1 MRFPRYLDPDDVPS
15 LEYEVVSQDL
25 RIYLTRELDH
35 RVSDDVGP
43 DVEIAR
49 QNVIVNKSR
58 ALAGLPV
65 YVLEGDLDAYYETA
79 EFAWHSGEF
88 QLAIRR
94 LTTIQLAEFLGELI
108 EDEWF
113 SVAEV
118 NGWLERDEASF
129 YYQQTS
135 SGLRAVVMPIAEL
148 EGSERQYGHPNL
160 RVLIARMDTAL
171 AAEDY
176 SAVLHASA
184 SVFETM
190 AKDIIG
196 IPTVQNQTLKSFFDR
211 YRKESSLPG
220 PLLDYIIEIYDA
232 RNTTPLAGHGSLRA
246 PDIGRE
252 EAITLVE
259 MAKAFVRI
267 EYSLHQEPSLRP

>member
-1 MRFPRYLDPDDVPS
+1 MRYPRYLDPDDVPS

-25 RIYLTRELDH
+25 RIYLTRELNH
-35 RVSDDVGP
+35 RIGDDVAP

-65 YVLEGDLDAYYETA
+65 YVLEGDLDGYYHAA
-79 EFAWHSGEF
+79 EFAWHNGEF
-88 QLAIRR
+88 QLAFRR
-94 LTTIQLAEFLGELI
+94 LTTIQLAELLGELI

-113 SVAEV
+113 SLAEV
-118 NGWLERDEASF
+118 NRWLEQDGASF
-129 YYQQTS
+129 HYRQTS
-135 SGLRAVVMPIAEL
+135 NGLRAAVMPIAEL
-148 EGSERQYGHPNL
+148 EEVDRPQGHPNV
-160 RVLIARMDTAL
+160 RVLTARMESAL
-171 AAEDY
+171 AAGDY

-196 IPTVQNQTLKSFFDR
+196 IPTVQNQTLNSFFER
-211 YRKESSLPG
+211 YRKESALPG

-232 RNTTPLAGHGSLRA
+232 RSTTPLAGHGSLQA

-252 EAITLVE
+252 EATTLVE
-259 MAKAFVRI
+259 MTKAFVRI
-267 EYSLHQEPSLRP
+267 EYSLHKEPSQKS